1 MNFPIAILLFCTMCG
16 LVDKIIGGRFGLAEE
31 FDRGMTM
38 MGSLSLT
45 MAGIYCFAVMLG
57 RALAAILQIAVAAV
71 WPHHSGQQ
79 CARGGHGRLLDRR
92 YPLHRPGAENFL
104 RRAAGIDPGLHH
116 LLLAAYRFGKR
127 AVRGFTKT
135 LMTGTAY
142 GIIATPAALIVG
154 GLMAG
159 IGLSDFFTHLL
170 PVVVI
175 CAVLGLCIFYG
186 GERAVG
192 VFQKVG
198 KGINILA
205 IVLFALVVVQSFSTP
220 RRFSLLTRR

>member
-57 RALAAILQIAVAAV
+57 RALAAILQTVSLPFDPTILVSSVLAVDMGAYSIADTLCTDPA
-71 WPHHSGQQ
+71 QK
-79 CARGGHGRLLDRR
+79 
-92 YPLHRPGAENFL
+92 NFL

-127 AVRGFTKT
+127 AVQGFQN
-135 LMTGTAY
+135 A
-142 GIIATPAALIVG
+142 
-154 GLMAG
+154 
-159 IGLSDFFTHLL
+159 DDRH
-170 PVVVI
+170 
-175 CAVLGLCIFYG
+175 
-186 GERAVG
+186 G
-192 VFQKVG
+192 VRHHSSQPP
-198 KGINILA
+198 
-205 IVLFALVVVQSFSTP
+205 P
-220 RRFSLLTRR
+220 R

>member
-16 LVDKIIGGRFGLAEE
+16 LVDKVIGGRFGLAEE

-57 RALAAILQIAVAAV
+57 RALAAILQTVSLPFDPTILVSSVLAVDMGAYSIADTLCTDPAQKIF
-71 WPHHSGQQ
+71 SGV
-79 CARGGHGRLLDRR
+79 
-92 YPLHRPGAENFL
+92 
-104 RRAAGIDPGLHH
+104 
-116 LLLAAYRFGKR
+116 LLASTLGCTISFSLPIALGSVPSKDS
-127 AVRGFTKT
+127 KT
-135 LMTGTAY
+135 LMTGMVY

-159 IGLSDFFTHLL
+159 MGWDCASFT
-170 PVVVI
+170 
-175 CAVLGLCIFYG
+175 AENGRSASSRRSARASTSWQLCCL
-186 GERAVG
+186 RWW
-192 VFQKVG
+192 
-198 KGINILA
+198 LCR
-205 IVLFALVVVQSFSTP
+205 SFSTP